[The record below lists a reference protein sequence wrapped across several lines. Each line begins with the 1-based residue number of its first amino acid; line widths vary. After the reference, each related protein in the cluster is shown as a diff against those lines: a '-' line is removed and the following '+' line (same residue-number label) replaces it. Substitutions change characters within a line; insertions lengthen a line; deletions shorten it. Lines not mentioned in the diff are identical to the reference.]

1 MFVIEWI
8 IEILFF
14 TFFAWVGH
22 WVVKLLT
29 FGKVKLE
36 YNDSSESVITGCIGF
51 AFILGAALMI
61 VELIQI
67 VSAQ

>member
-29 FGKVKLE
+29 FGRVELE
-36 YNDSSESVITGCIGF
+36 YEDSSESVITGCIGC
-51 AFILGAALMI
+51 AFILGAALLI
-61 VELIQI
+61 VELIKY
-67 VSAQ
+67 VST

>member
-29 FGKVKLE
+29 FGKVKLD
-36 YNDSSESVITGCIGF
+36 YGDSSESVITACIGF
-51 AFILGAALMI
+51 AFILGVALLV
-61 VELIQI
+61 VELIK
-67 VSAQ
+67 

>member
-14 TFFAWVGH
+14 TFFAWIGH

-29 FGKVKLE
+29 LGKVELE
-36 YNDSSESVITGCIGF
+36 YGDSSESVITACIGF
-51 AFILGAALMI
+51 AFILGAALL
-61 VELIQI
+61 VAELLK
-67 VSAQ
+67 

>member
-22 WVVKLLT
+22 WVVKLFT
-29 FGKVKLE
+29 FGKVELE
-36 YNDSSESVITGCIGF
+36 YDDSSESVITAWIGF
-51 AFILGAALMI
+51 AFILGVALLV
-61 VELIQI
+61 VELIK
-67 VSAQ
+67 

>member
-8 IEILFF
+8 IETLFL

-22 WVVKLLT
+22 WVVKFITL
-29 FGKVKLE
+29 GKVELE
-36 YNDSSESVITGCIGF
+36 YEDSSESVITACIGF
-51 AFILGAALMI
+51 AFILGAALLI

-67 VSAQ
+67 VST